1 MRVSPTVRV
10 LGVCAVVI
18 TAIIGSSY
26 ALGQATPTKFKPEA
40 SSVSHVPPAAD
51 AAAAPS
57 PTALPAASPAAS
69 AAASPAPDGGRA
81 PVRQAAARQQL
92 PGAAGPMAQP
102 IVGPGRP
109 PMAAEKGGPF
119 GARRSTGT
127 PQVAL
132 TFDDGPD
139 PTYTPQTLDLLR
151 RYNVKATF
159 CLVGI
164 NVRAFP
170 ELVRRIADEGHT
182 LCNHS
187 WSHDTGMGLRS
198 KASIKADL
206 ERTNAEIHKAAPGH
220 KVSYYRQPGGA
231 WTASIVAVARQL
243 GMTSLHWAVDPQDWT
258 RPGASSIS
266 SRVNSGTARGSI
278 VLMHD
283 AGGDRRGT
291 VSALRSILPNLTRRF
306 QLAALAPGIDPPMR
320 FGRDLPLKTGQR

>member
-1 MRVSPTVRV
+1 MRISPTVRV
-10 LGVCAVVI
+10 LGVCAIVI
-18 TAIIGSSY
+18 TAILGSSY
-26 ALGQATPTKFKPEA
+26 ALGQATPTRSESEGKPEA
-40 SSVSHVPPAAD
+40 ASISHAPP
-51 AAAAPS
+51 AAAAPMAS
-57 PTALPAASPAAS
+57 PTPSPV
-69 AAASPAPDGGRA
+69 PDGGRA

-92 PGAAGPMAQP
+92 PGAAVPMARP

-151 RYNVKATF
+151 RYQVKATF

-164 NVRAFP
+164 NVREFP

-206 ERTNAEIHKAAPGH
+206 ERTTAAIHAAAPGY

-243 GMTSLHWAVDPQDWT
+243 GMTSLHWAVDPRDWT
-258 RPGASSIS
+258 RPGAGSII
-266 SRVNSGTARGSI
+266 SRVNSGTVRGSI

-306 QLAALAPGIDPPMR
+306 QLAALPPGIDPPVR
-320 FGRDLPLKTGQR
+320 FGRDLPLKAGQR

>member
-1 MRVSPTVRV
+1 MRISPTVRV
-10 LGVCAVVI
+10 LGVCAIVV
-18 TAIIGSSY
+18 TAIMASSY
-26 ALGQATPTKFKPEA
+26 ALGQATSTKSEPEA
-40 SSVSHVPPAAD
+40 APASHASPTPD
-51 AAAAPS
+51 AAATSAS
-57 PTALPAASPAAS
+57 PTASPPAGVAA
-69 AAASPAPDGGRA
+69 GGRA

-92 PGAAGPMAQP
+92 PGAAFGLAQP

-109 PMAAEKGGPF
+109 PIAAEKGGPF

-139 PTYTPQTLDLLR
+139 PTYTPQTLDLLK
-151 RYNVKATF
+151 RYNIKATF

-164 NVRAFP
+164 NVREFP

-187 WSHDTGMGLRS
+187 WSHDTGMGMRS
-198 KASIKADL
+198 TASIKADL
-206 ERTNAEIHKAAPGH
+206 ERTNAAIHKAAPGYM
-220 KVSYYRQPGGA
+220 VSYYRQPGGA
-231 WTASIVAVARQL
+231 WTSSIVAVARQL

-258 RPGASSIS
+258 RPGASSIV

-291 VSALRSILPNLTRRF
+291 VSALRSILPNLSRRF
-306 QLAALAPGIDPPMR
+306 QLTALPPGIDPPAR